1 MKNLPWRRFPGAAPP
16 CSEHDLYQTRKA
28 QHRRALGLKR
38 TWECKHYLV
47 TTDTETVRTSRWRVT
62 EASSGVGNLG
72 CSHSVSTLADHCAS
86 ERQQLTRTRAFRNV
100 SLSGDFLLCG
110 EAENGREAIEKAQ
123 LLRPNLIV
131 TDLSMPVMNGLEE
144 TRALKKLMPAIPVII
159 FTAHSDPFVEKEVR
173 AAGVSAVVSKSE
185 AVSVLITTAR
195 GLLDQIAA

>member
-1 MKNLPWRRFPGAAPP
+1 MPVRSVLVVDDNSLVRRMLCELF
-16 CSEHDLYQTRKA
+16 TR
-28 QHRRALGLKR
+28 
-38 TWECKHYLV
+38 E
-47 TTDTETVRTSRWRVT
+47 
-62 EASSGVGNLG
+62 
-72 CSHSVSTLADHCAS
+72 
-86 ERQQLTRTRAFRNV
+86 
-100 SLSGDFLLCG
+100 GDFDACG

-144 TRALKKLMPAIPVII
+144 TRIIKKLMPAVPVII
-159 FTAHSDPFVEKEVR
+159 FTAHNDPFVEKEAR